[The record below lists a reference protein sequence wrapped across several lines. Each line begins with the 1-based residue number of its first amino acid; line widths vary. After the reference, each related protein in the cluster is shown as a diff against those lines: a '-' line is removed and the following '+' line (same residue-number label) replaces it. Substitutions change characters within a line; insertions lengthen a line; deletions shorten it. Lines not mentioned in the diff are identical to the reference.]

1 VLTRIILAVSL
12 AVFLGIVS
20 TSFAYGLYL
29 LWRGPVVALAAPKAA
44 PSTPPSAGVPGS
56 LSAAR
61 RHLKAGEIEQ
71 AIVAYRH
78 ILTASPAFEAQLG
91 LAEGERL
98 AGRDDVAAKEYER
111 ALPLD
116 AHSAQALR
124 PLARIYA
131 RRAETWPRAETLY
144 RQLVEQEPG
153 DTDAHL
159 ELARLLVWQAKP
171 ATAIGYYARAD
182 VQARMSAA
190 DRRDYAFA
198 LVKAGRRAEAER
210 VLESLIASH
219 AADDA
224 VTLQLAGLR
233 AGRRDWPHALPLY
246 ESVLARRPTDASLL
260 LTYGLGQLSLGNYR
274 AALAPLGRAARARPD
289 DRAAAL
295 AYARALRGSGD
306 LAGASAQFEKALRL
320 PPDDAG
326 VRREYADV
334 LLQRHKYGPAAEQY
348 RRVLWRGPRDRQVLL
363 ALGGAL
369 SADGKPR
376 EALPYLEEAY
386 SRHADGRLAYD
397 LAVLYQRVGRN
408 DRALE
413 LLRAAEEPQ

>member
-1 VLTRIILAVSL
+1 VLTRIILAASL
-12 AVFLGIVS
+12 AAFLGIVS
-20 TSFAYGLYL
+20 ASFAYGLYL
-29 LWRGPVVALAAPKAA
+29 LWRGPVVALAAPRAA
-44 PSTPPSAGVPGS
+44 PSTPPSAAAPGS
-56 LSAAR
+56 LKTAR

-78 ILTASPAFEAQLG
+78 ILAETPGFEAQLG

-98 AGRDDVAAKEYER
+98 AGRDDVGAKEYER
-111 ALPLD
+111 ALQLD
-116 AHSAQALR
+116 PRSPQALR

-131 RRAETWPRAETLY
+131 RRAETWSRAETLY
-144 RQLVEQEPG
+144 RALVEQEPG
-153 DTDAHL
+153 DTDARL
-159 ELARLLVWQAKP
+159 ELARLLVWEAKP
-171 ATAIGYYARAD
+171 AAAIGFYARPD
-182 VQARMSAA
+182 VQARMSAG

-198 LVKAGRRAEAER
+198 LVKAGRPAEAER
-210 VLESLIASH
+210 VLKSLIASH

-233 AGRRDWPHALPLY
+233 AGRRDWTHALPLY
-246 ESVLARRPTDASLL
+246 EAVLARRPNDASLL
-260 LTYGLGQLSLGNYR
+260 LTYGLGQLSLGNYAAALGPLRR
-274 AALAPLGRAARARPD
+274 AAKARPG
-289 DRAAAL
+289 DRAAVL

-306 LAGASAQFEKALRL
+306 TAGASAQFEKALQL
-320 PPDDAG
+320 PPDDAA

-348 RRVLWRGPRDRQVLL
+348 RRALWRGPRDRQVLL
-363 ALGGAL
+363 SLGGAL

-386 SRHADGRLAYD
+386 SRRPDGRLAYD

-413 LLRAAEEPQ
+413 LLRVAEEPQ

>member
-1 VLTRIILAVSL
+1 
-12 AVFLGIVS
+12 
-20 TSFAYGLYL
+20 
-29 LWRGPVVALAAPKAA
+29 
-44 PSTPPSAGVPGS
+44 
-56 LSAAR
+56 
-61 RHLKAGEIEQ
+61 
-71 AIVAYRH
+71 
-78 ILTASPAFEAQLG
+78 
-91 LAEGERL
+91 
-98 AGRDDVAAKEYER
+98 
-111 ALPLD
+111 
-116 AHSAQALR
+116 
-124 PLARIYA
+124 
-131 RRAETWPRAETLY
+131 
-144 RQLVEQEPG
+144 
-153 DTDAHL
+153 
-159 ELARLLVWQAKP
+159 
-171 ATAIGYYARAD
+171 
-182 VQARMSAA
+182 MSAA

-295 AYARALRGSGD
+295 GYARALRGSGD

>member
-1 VLTRIILAVSL
+1 VLTRIILALSL

-44 PSTPPSAGVPGS
+44 PSTPPSAAVPGS

-98 AGRDDVAAKEYER
+98 AGRDEVAAKEYER
-111 ALPLD
+111 ALQLD
-116 AHSAQALR
+116 PHSSQALR
-124 PLARIYA
+124 PVARIYA

-171 ATAIGYYARAD
+171 AAAIGYYARPD
-182 VQARMSAA
+182 VQARMSVA

-233 AGRRDWPHALPLY
+233 ASRRDWTHALPLY

-260 LTYGLGQLSLGNYR
+260 LAYGLGQLSLGNYG
-274 AALAPLGRAARARPD
+274 AALAPLGRAARARRE

-413 LLRAAEEPQ
+413 LLRAAEGPR